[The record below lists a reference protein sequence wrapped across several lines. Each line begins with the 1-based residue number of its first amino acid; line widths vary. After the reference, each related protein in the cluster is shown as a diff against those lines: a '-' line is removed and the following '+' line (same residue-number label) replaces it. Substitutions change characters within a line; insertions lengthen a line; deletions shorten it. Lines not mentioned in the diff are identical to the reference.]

1 MRGRRRLTGRARDRS
16 FRLSVVRS
24 FYFNPSHPPDG
35 TRLRRS
41 VRYFHRVW
49 PLDLCCSLALSSCPR
64 GTQN

>member
-41 VRYFHRVW
+41 VRYFRW
-49 PLDLCCSLALSSCPR
+49 DTSATLRPLLPLTD
-64 GTQN
+64 